1 MQYGAREASWRWFG
15 REQARESFCLKRI
28 MQSEGGK
35 ARNT

>member
-15 REQARESFCLKRI
+15 REQAESFCLKRI